1 MLWTHLVEWLF
12 TLLVYI
18 GKVIAVIDYRWHCY
32 HMAIKTDM
40 LLLSR
45 CRWEHNIM
53 IGRRCVKKKIF
64 CVCRLSDVSAGDR
77 RIYCGRRLSLSPLL
91 HGDQSRHNAGC
102 LTWSWEEWLVGST
115 PQRQM
120 MMKVLCVVDEKDFL
134 QFRRAR
140 AKIFFLS
147 RACFRQHEQ
156 PILPGYPSETHVWK
170 VNSRSEARCNKPS
183 MPDHFNLWPGAKI
196 K

>member
-1 MLWTHLVEWLF
+1 MYRRQLSDVLVQYIQSPERSWLVYCSF
-12 TLLVYI
+12 VSGGGCGCGSACCAHISLNGYLYLLVYI

-40 LLLSR
+40 LLLSC

-64 CVCRLSDVSAGDR
+64 CVCRLSDVSAGYR

-102 LTWSWEEWLVGST
+102 LTWSWEDMAGRNLLHDE
-115 PQRQM
+115 
-120 MMKVLCVVDEKDFL
+120 VLCVVDEKDFL

-140 AKIFFLS
+140 AKIFFS
-147 RACFRQHEQ
+147 RACFRQ
-156 PILPGYPSETHVWK
+156 
-170 VNSRSEARCNKPS
+170 R
-183 MPDHFNLWPGAKI
+183 NLY
-196 K
+196 

>member
-1 MLWTHLVEWLF
+1 
-12 TLLVYI
+12 
-18 GKVIAVIDYRWHCY
+18 
-32 HMAIKTDM
+32 MAIKTDM

-64 CVCRLSDVSAGDR
+64 CVCRLSDVSAGYR
-77 RIYCGRRLSLSPLL
+77 RIYCGCRLSLSPLL

-102 LTWSWEEWLVGST
+102 LTWSWEDMAGRNLLHDE
-115 PQRQM
+115 
-120 MMKVLCVVDEKDFL
+120 VLCVVDEKDFL

-140 AKIFFLS
+140 ADLFLLL

-156 PILPGYPSETHVWK
+156 PIPGYPSETHVWK
-170 VNSRSEARCNKPS
+170 VILEARCNKPS
-183 MPDHFNLWPGAKI
+183 MPDHFNL
-196 K
+196 